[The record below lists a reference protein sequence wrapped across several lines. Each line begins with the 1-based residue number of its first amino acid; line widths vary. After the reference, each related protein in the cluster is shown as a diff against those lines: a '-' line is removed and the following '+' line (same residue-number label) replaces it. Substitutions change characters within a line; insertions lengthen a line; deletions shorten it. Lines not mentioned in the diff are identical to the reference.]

1 MFNATVFVCSIN
13 RTKIRV
19 TMGFLRK
26 IKANFRLRELK
37 RIDERNFSSYDMT
50 EIVES
55 NSEGSVEPPKSDGDS
70 KFQLQTFFESNQRS
84 LPSEQ
89 FGDLSPNRSKRNS
102 ECASPVSTT
111 DLSEK
116 ARGILSKA
124 FPGVAFDDEFS
135 FEDLLQYPDPEP
147 SVCGSASSN
156 EDDDDPSHEFFCG
169 LFIDTSVGGN
179 TPSKAGEDDEFL
191 IESPKDAPV
200 TSPKFAFEM
209 TTSSVS
215 PRQHK
220 LAHIFHEELSTLYEG
235 REDEGSLTSME
246 DVDAEQNISEAV
258 SPKERSIHD
267 RWSTILRM
275 TIAGHCGHQVLIMD
289 EAEI

>member
-1 MFNATVFVCSIN
+1 
-13 RTKIRV
+13 
-19 TMGFLRK
+19 MGFLRK

-50 EIVES
+50 EIAGS
-55 NSEGSVEPPKSDGDS
+55 NSEESVEPPKSDGDS
-70 KFQLQTFFESNQRS
+70 KIPLQTLFECNQTS
-84 LPSEQ
+84 FSSEQ
-89 FGDLSPNRSKRNS
+89 FGDLYPNRSKES
-102 ECASPVSTT
+102 SDCSSPVPTT

-135 FEDLLQYPDPEP
+135 FEDLIQYPDPEP

-156 EDDDDPSHEFFCG
+156 EDDDDPSHEIFRG
-169 LFIDTSVGGN
+169 LLIDTSVGGN
-179 TPSKAGEDDEFL
+179 TPSKADADDEFL

-200 TSPKFAFEM
+200 TSPKFTSEM
-209 TTSSVS
+209 TSSS
-215 PRQHK
+215 LPPRQHN

-246 DVDAEQNISEAV
+246 DLDMDQNTSDAV

-275 TIAGHCGHQVLIMD
+275 TMAGQCGHQGLILD